1 LRLEEKEV
9 AIMSTSCVTVLRVVG
24 CLVALGLGARVFAA
38 DQPGTYFK
46 ADLSFVQT
54 AGNSQAGTLGAKANF
69 TQNWL
74 RSGFTMNA
82 GGVRAQTKET
92 SRTAVGSSASNYT
105 IEEAS
110 SSKTSAENFFADA
123 QLSYRFTES
132 LYWFSKASWARDNP
146 AGVKSRLMEMS
157 GFGYDL
163 SKKEG
168 MEFKLNAAA
177 TLTQENARVE
187 NQSAKKNFPGVQV
200 GYQYKQKVSS
210 TTSVTH
216 TLTYDQPFSPSSDF
230 RIDGQGGLEV
240 SITRSGSLALK
251 VDARVQ
257 YDNMPALEELELVQ
271 ANGTKTN
278 LKVTNPLHK
287 LDGQFTVAL
296 VINLSRKGGMTSVRG
311 R

>member
-1 LRLEEKEV
+1 
-9 AIMSTSCVTVLRVVG
+9 MSTRCVTVVRIVG
-24 CLVALGLGARVFAA
+24 CCLALSLGAQVFAA

-46 ADLSFVQT
+46 ADFSFVQT
-54 AGNSQAGTLGAKANF
+54 AGNSEAGTLGAKANF

-92 SRTAVGSSASNYT
+92 SRTAVGPSASDYAIQET
-105 IEEAS
+105 S
-110 SSKTSAENFFADA
+110 LSKTSAENFFADA
-123 QLSYRFTES
+123 QLSYRLTES
-132 LYWFSKASWARDNP
+132 FYWFGKASWARDNP
-146 AGVKSRLMEMS
+146 AGVKSRFMEMT

-163 SKKEG
+163 SKRDDV
-168 MEFKLNAAA
+168 EFKLNAAA
-177 TLTQENARVE
+177 TLTQENATVE
-187 NQSAKKNFPGVQV
+187 NAAAKKNFPGVQLS
-200 GYQYKQKVSS
+200 YQYKQKVSS
-210 TTSVTH
+210 TATVTH

-240 SITRSGSLALK
+240 SITRSGTLALK

-257 YDNMPALEELELVQ
+257 YDNMPALEELELIRS
-271 ANGTKTN
+271 NGTKTN
-278 LKVTNPLHK
+278 LKVTNPLNK